1 MTSFPSHI
9 AVIAHNVEKLFGYGS
24 IVFDDIFAL
33 SKSAA
38 SKAISGSEVAGFV
51 KPAVSKAAGVVV
63 DDMTVVSSGVNES
76 EISQDR
82 ENAIWCKIVAGS
94 MINKIIVA
102 AIILAAGVT
111 FPILPEIML
120 GLGACYLAFE
130 GAHKVLEAVNHFKEK
145 SISSTERVED
155 LPQNEKTE
163 GSSPS
168 FCAQFVNIGWI
179 KRLCSPLTAAF
190 NRFLGTHPKERSVL
204 QDLLILDGILST
216 EILLMANSTLTH
228 VSLNIQIA
236 TLGVVGFVITLGVY
250 GIVYVIIRADNFAES
265 LCNPQNAV
273 HCPRV
278 ASGILRSLPYA
289 LKAIS
294 VIGTVAMLGVAGE
307 VAAHLLPKI
316 FVGTGLISAG
326 EALAKAFH
334 GFDEAL
340 MHALP
345 TGGKMLATSFTGFV
359 AGTIL
364 IMAFSSSRKAL
375 CLVRGKGSKKF

>member
-1 MTSFPSHI
+1 MTSLSSNI
-9 AVIAHNVEKLFGYGS
+9 AVITNNIEKLFGYGS

-38 SKAISGSEVAGFV
+38 SKAISGSEVAGLV

-94 MINKIIVA
+94 MINKVIVA

-111 FPILPEIML
+111 FPILPEILL

-130 GAHKVLEAVNHFKEK
+130 GTHKIFETLEHFKEK
-145 SISSTERVED
+145 IIPASKQIED
-155 LPQNEKTE
+155 NPIKEKAKC
-163 GSSPS
+163 SSPG
-168 FCAQFVNIGWI
+168 FCAQFMNSALVH
-179 KRLCSPLTAAF
+179 RLYSPLTAAF
-190 NRFLGTHPKERSVL
+190 NRFLGTHPKERAVL

-216 EILLMANSTLTH
+216 EILLMANSTLKN
-228 VSLNIQIA
+228 VPLDIQVA
-236 TLGVVGFVITLGVY
+236 TLGIVGFVITIGVY
-250 GIVYVIIRADNFAES
+250 GIVYAIIRADNLAES
-265 LCNPQNAV
+265 LCDPDSAV
-273 HCPRV
+273 HCPRI
-278 ASGILRSLPYA
+278 ASGILRTLPYA

-307 VAAHLLPKI
+307 VAVHLLPKI
-316 FVGTGLISAG
+316 LMGTGLVNAS
-326 EALAKAFH
+326 EALAAAFH

-340 MHALP
+340 VHAVP
-345 TGGKMLATSFTGFV
+345 TGGKTLAASALGFV

-364 IMAFSSSRKAL
+364 IMGFSTTRKGL
-375 CLVRGKGSKKF
+375 CVVRGGNLRV